1 MILYV
6 GHYVTNSLLHQLGIP
21 GCGKHSLCKE
31 LLNAPGCVGDSR
43 PIGCLTGD
51 FTMKDE
57 YWNKVTSERIRN
69 PYSILL
75 ADKNI
80 EPDGEVW
87 NKIEDICHHTRS
99 SAIPVVPDSI
109 GTESNAFRLD
119 ALAVFMFRVLQR
131 VNHPGNL
138 DKDCPNAGYIMLKS
152 PLPADVKSVL
162 EEGINLYQLEK
173 EREGRWDYSKEL
185 YAEEWAKWE
194 KKLRETLLSNADYFN
209 SVQVVEQLSLI
220 AKGRPELAPSNS
232 LRCYGNLGAAD
243 LDLHDEEIKSV
254 LDNTKRCEASQLFL
268 LARFGLYRRGS
279 GIDVKL
285 TALVFDENMAA
296 LEVQLSAEGEN
307 IKSAFPWTHSIVW
320 SKERASERQTNTDML
335 PELLAIGNATPVLK
349 STLRQQFLENSN
361 SVILIS
367 ILSSNP
373 SMILSSKI
381 SSSTK
386 NHRIKMIWQ
395 KCRLPRDE

>member
-1 MILYV
+1 MSKKPPP
-6 GHYVTNSLLHQLGIP
+6 NSALL
-21 GCGKHSLCKE
+21 
-31 LLNAPGCVGDSR
+31 LLQ
-43 PIGCLTGD
+43 
-51 FTMKDE
+51 
-57 YWNKVTSERIRN
+57 
-69 PYSILL
+69 
-75 ADKNI
+75 
-80 EPDGEVW
+80 
-87 NKIEDICHHTRS
+87 IEDICHHTRS

-131 VNHPGNL
+131 VNHPV
-138 DKDCPNAGYIMLKS
+138 CTS